1 MFQSTFCFKVN
12 TLFALCPTPG
22 SNGVFRLNNR
32 DQGAII
38 ALGIYFLES
47 GLQHKDRILP
57 YLLKVAK
64 GLLKVVLLDEVRLQS
79 SERNKK

>member
-1 MFQSTFCFKVN
+1 MN
-12 TLFALCPTPG
+12 TLFTLCPTPG
-22 SNGVFRLNNR
+22 TNGVFRLNNR

-57 YLLKVAK
+57 YLLRVAK
-64 GLLKVVLLDEVRLQS
+64 GLLRVVLLDEVRLQPT
-79 SERNKK
+79 ERNKNFKQT